1 MKKLLFIIGIIAAYP
16 GLYAQVKLKTEY
28 FGNSKYHLPDADTGR
43 NTGNGEGS
51 AIVYQGSVNIP
62 LSTKLNENKRP
73 TMWAINIGGA
83 YARLNN
89 KNFTEPLV
97 VDEIMNLGVGL
108 IYLRPLKGKWSLMTT
123 IGGGVYMPGTN
134 FSQMKLKNV
143 LASGGAVFICHLRS
157 NLDLGGGLAINNSFG
172 YPMLFPAFYF
182 NWKTEGKYAV
192 KVSAMRGLEMAV
204 EYNANKNLALSF
216 VFEMNGQMALL
227 EQNGEDKI
235 FTHQYL
241 VIGLRPEIKLGRV
254 SIPLTVGFNATRP
267 ARMMDR
273 KLKSMF
279 QEEEGHYFRIAP
291 HASLG
296 LNIKL

>member
-1 MKKLLFIIGIIAAYP
+1 MKKLLFFIFMIVGYS
-16 GLYAQVKLKTEY
+16 GLYAQVRLKTEY
-28 FGNSKYHLPDADTGR
+28 FGRSGYRLPETDTGR
-43 NTGNGEGS
+43 NGGNGEGS
-51 AIVYQGSVNIP
+51 AIVYQGNVSIP
-62 LSTKLNENKRP
+62 LSVKLDENKRP
-73 TMWAINIGGA
+73 TMWSINMNGA
-83 YARLNN
+83 YAKLNN

-97 VDEIMNLGVGL
+97 VDEIMNLGISL
-108 IYLRPLKGKWSLMTT
+108 IHLRPLKNKWSLMTT
-123 IGGGVYMPGTN
+123 IGGGIYMPGTKL
-134 FSQMKLKNV
+134 SQVTFKNV
-143 LASGGAVFICHLRS
+143 LGSAGAVFICHLRP

-172 YPMLFPAFYF
+172 YPMLFPAFYL

-192 KVSAMRGLEMAV
+192 KVSAMRGLEMSAQ
-204 EYNANKNLALSF
+204 YNAYDYLSLSF

-227 EQNGEDKI
+227 EQDGKDKI

-241 VIGLRPEIKLGRV
+241 IIGLRPEIKLGKV

-267 ARMMDR
+267 ARMIDR

-291 HASLG
+291 HASIG